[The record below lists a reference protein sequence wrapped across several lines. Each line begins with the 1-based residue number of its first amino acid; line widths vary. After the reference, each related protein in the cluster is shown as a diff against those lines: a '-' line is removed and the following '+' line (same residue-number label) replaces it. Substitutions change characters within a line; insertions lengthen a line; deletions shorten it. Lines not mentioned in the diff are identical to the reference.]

1 MTAFAEGVAEMNE
14 AIRARTVIAASVTG
28 LLLLLLLGGASLALV
43 ENTSYLDG
51 VWLAF
56 CVISTTGFGDGPRTS
71 GGIVLSMIVFAFAAV
86 AWFGVLL
93 TAVETG
99 FRRAGTGPQHPN
111 VFRFAPNRST
121 RLRREL

>member
-1 MTAFAEGVAEMNE
+1 MNE
-14 AIRARTVIAASVTG
+14 PIRARTVIAASVTG
-28 LLLLLLLGGASLALV
+28 LLLLLLVGGASLALV

-56 CVISTTGFGDGPRTS
+56 CVISTTGFGDGPRTW

-93 TAVETG
+93 AAVETG
-99 FRRAGTGPQHPN
+99 LRRAGVGRQHPN
-111 VFRFAPNRST
+111 VFRSVPNGSPG
-121 RLRREL
+121 LRREL